1 MTREVATSREI
12 ATRESAD
19 RSDGLYIKQNDW
31 MVQTMIEKSAYIE
44 IPNMGTLFNFLP
56 ITISYKI
63 NSFFY
68 TPGTVFA
75 IYNADHSSRVYC
87 ANDLICSYNPVL
99 SPSQQINLIFPAAA
113 KRQTVYIDSV
123 ISLTGGKAYVNGQW
137 YADAVW
143 TGAAAATT
151 INANRSLII
160 NDYPGILV
168 KNRQYMSCFEIWHK
182 ELSAVEILEKYNNYK
197 SGKILLGTEDGLVC
211 YFPMQEGAGATITDT
226 VGGKTGTLSVAEW
239 RQYGGLRELVT

>member
-1 MTREVATSREI
+1 MTRELATSREL
-12 ATRESAD
+12 ATREVAD

-31 MVQTMIEKSAYIE
+31 MVQMMIEKSAYIE

-68 TPGTVFA
+68 TSGTVFA
-75 IYNADHSSRVYC
+75 IYNADHSSHVHCSSKLTY
-87 ANDLICSYNPVL
+87 SYNPVL
-99 SPSQQINLIFPAAA
+99 GPSQQINLIFPVAA
-113 KRQTVYIDSV
+113 KRQTVYIDNV
-123 ISLTGGKAYVNGQW
+123 VSLTGGKAYINGQC
-137 YADAVW
+137 YADMVW
-143 TGAAAATT
+143 TGAAASTT

-168 KNRQYMSCFEIWHK
+168 KNRQYMSYFEIWHK

-197 SGKILLGTEDGLVC
+197 SGKILGGTEDGLVC
-211 YFPMQEGAGATITDT
+211 YFPMQEGSGNTITDC
-226 VGGKTGTLSVAEW
+226 VGGKTGTLTGAEW
-239 RQYGGLRELVT
+239 KQYGGLREAA